1 MLSVDSLL
9 YIARSAMGIFEDL
22 GRYIKKLFMTQF
34 AKIINKLLIEVE
46 QCLTVK
52 HFRLTAKKI

>member
-1 MLSVDSLL
+1 MDSLL
-9 YIARSAMGIFEDL
+9 YIARSAMDIFEDL
-22 GRYIKKLFMTQF
+22 ARYIKKKLFMTQF